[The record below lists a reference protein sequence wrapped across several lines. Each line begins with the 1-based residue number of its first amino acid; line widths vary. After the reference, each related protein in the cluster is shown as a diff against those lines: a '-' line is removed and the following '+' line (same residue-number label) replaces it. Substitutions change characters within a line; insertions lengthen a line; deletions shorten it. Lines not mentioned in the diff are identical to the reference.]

1 MKIVYKTG
9 NLLDAQ
15 TDVIAHQVNCQGV
28 MGSGVAKQIKE
39 KWPNV
44 FKSYKEF
51 FKNVKDLCTLLGE
64 AQFVESDNKYIVNL
78 FAQFNYGTFPM
89 RYTDYEALY
98 NSLTNLRILMQYY
111 NCKSVAFPYKMS
123 SDRGGADWNIVLAMI
138 ESVFK
143 NTDITIEIWSL
154 NGYTGCN

>member
-1 MKIVYKTG
+1 MNLIYKTG

-44 FKSYKEF
+44 YKKYTYHVNESYLLEKGP
-51 FKNVKDLCTLLGE
+51 LLG
-64 AQFVESDNKYIVNL
+64 QCQLVEILDNKYVANL
-78 FAQFNYGTFPM
+78 FGQNRFGYDGK
-89 RYTDYEALY
+89 RYTSYDGIYNALT
-98 NSLTNLRILMQYY
+98 SLAVQMMDNGME
-111 NCKSVAFPYKMS
+111 SVAFPYKMS
-123 SDRGGADWNIVLAMI
+123 SDRGGADWDIILAMI

-143 NTDITIEIWSL
+143 NTNITIEIWK
-154 NGYTGCN
+154 YAA